1 MRAIDSLRWTTRSWP
16 VPMSC
21 KVLPTFL
28 PLIMMT
34 GVILVGGE
42 VAMAETLDLKVEAV
56 VVGEMEK
63 ESKVAIY
70 K

>member
-1 MRAIDSLRWTTRSWP
+1 
-16 VPMSC
+16 
-21 KVLPTFL
+21 
-28 PLIMMT
+28 MMT